1 MHIANYI
8 LLANL
13 LLTGLA
19 NNSTTEGYRV
29 EKPHQLNAVQ
39 SQALAQTSNPSN
51 ECSNDGQS
59 PFPGCGRRDL

>member
-19 NNSTTEGYRV
+19 HNPSTGEYRV
-29 EKPHQLNAVQ
+29 EKPHQLNAVPR
-39 SQALAQTSNPSN
+39 QALAQESNQN
-51 ECSNDGQS
+51 NDCSVDGQS